1 MYLIFWEKGIQG
13 VAEEYSEEDETR
25 GNGVGGGGDS
35 EGHSEGKGSR
45 NQAMGEDRDG
55 EKHGGVMRGKEVEND
70 SLSLQT
76 TPCWQ

>member
-1 MYLIFWEKGIQG
+1 MILKGT
-13 VAEEYSEEDETR
+13 ERED
-25 GNGVGGGGDS
+25 S
-35 EGHSEGKGSR
+35 S

-55 EKHGGVMRGKEVEND
+55 EKCGGVMRGKEVEND

>member
-1 MYLIFWEKGIQG
+1 MYLIFGEKGICN
-13 VAEEYSEEDETR
+13 VAEEYSEEDETG
-25 GNGVGGGGDS
+25 GNGGGLILKGM
-35 EGHSEGKGSR
+35 GKEESR

-55 EKHGGVMRGKEVEND
+55 EKCGGVMRGKKVEND